1 MTPSSSR
8 PTWEPTLLLEIED
21 ARTGYGG
28 LEVLHGISLTVDE
41 GEIVT
46 VLGPNGTGKTSL
58 MRLLS
63 GVLPLWSGKVRFAG
77 AELGRL
83 SPDKRARLGL
93 CQLPE
98 GRGIFQTLTV
108 GENLDLGL
116 AARRVPAATA
126 KADRDR
132 VLGIFPE
139 LAGRLDVSA
148 SSLSGGQQ
156 QMLALGRALMSSP
169 KLLLID
175 ELSFGLAPRIV
186 RDLFEVVRELREQGV
201 TFLIVEQ
208 QSAALRISDRT
219 YILRGGRNE
228 LTRDSAELLAS
239 DELATSYLR

>member
-1 MTPSSSR
+1 
-8 PTWEPTLLLEIED
+8 LLLEIED

-77 AELGRL
+77 TELGRL

-116 AARRVPAATA
+116 AARRAPAATA

-132 VLGIFPE
+132 VLEIFPE
-139 LAGRLDVSA
+139 LAGRLDASA

-186 RDLFEVVRELREQGV
+186 RDLFDVVRELREQGV

-208 QSAALRISDRT
+208 QAAALRISDRT
-219 YILRGGRNE
+219 YILRAGRNE

-239 DELATSYLR
+239 DELTTSYLR

>member
-1 MTPSSSR
+1 M
-8 PTWEPTLLLEIED
+8 LLEID
-21 ARTGYGG
+21 QARTGYGS
-28 LEVLHGISLTVDE
+28 LEVLHGVSLTVAE

-63 GVLPLWSGKVRFAG
+63 GVLPLWSGRITFDG
-77 AELGRL
+77 TELGRL
-83 SPDKRARLGL
+83 TPDKRARLGL

-116 AARRVPAATA
+116 SARRVSAATGRT
-126 KADRDR
+126 DRDR
-132 VLGIFPE
+132 VLDLFPE
-139 LAGRLDVSA
+139 LAGRLAQSA

-156 QMLALGRALMSSP
+156 QMLALGRALMSAP
-169 KLLLID
+169 RLLLID

-186 RDLFEVVRELREQGV
+186 RDLFGVVRELRDTGV

-208 QSAALRISDRT
+208 QAAALKVSDRT

-228 LTRDSAELLAS
+228 LTRDSSELLDS
-239 DELATSYLR
+239 DELVASYLR

>member
-1 MTPSSSR
+1 M
-8 PTWEPTLLLEIED
+8 
-21 ARTGYGG
+21 
-28 LEVLHGISLTVDE
+28 
-41 GEIVT
+41 
-46 VLGPNGTGKTSL
+46 
-58 MRLLS
+58 
-63 GVLPLWSGKVRFAG
+63 
-77 AELGRL
+77 
-83 SPDKRARLGL
+83 
-93 CQLPE
+93 
-98 GRGIFQTLTV
+98 
-108 GENLDLGL
+108 
-116 AARRVPAATA
+116 PAATA

-219 YILRGGRNE
+219 YILRAG
-228 LTRDSAELLAS
+228 
-239 DELATSYLR
+239 ATSSPATRRSCWPPTSWPPPTCDDAPGPAACNSSAPSIRRSTRGCWRSWTPSTGGGASCTTASSR

>member
-1 MTPSSSR
+1 M
-8 PTWEPTLLLEIED
+8 LLEIDD

-28 LEVLHGISLTVDE
+28 LEVLHGVSLTVDE

-63 GVLPLWSGKVRFAG
+63 GVLPLWSGRITFDGKD
-77 AELGRL
+77 LGKL
-83 SPDKRARLGL
+83 PPNKRAGLGL

-116 AARRVPAATA
+116 AARRAHGDAA

-132 VLGIFPE
+132 VLDLFPE
-139 LAGRLDVSA
+139 LAGRLDQA
-148 SSLSGGQQ
+148 LAALSGGQQ
-156 QMLALGRALMSSP
+156 QMLALGRALMSQP
-169 KLLLID
+169 RLLLID
-175 ELSFGLAPRIV
+175 ELSFGLAPRVV
-186 RDLFEVVRELREQGV
+186 RDLFDVVRELREQGV
-201 TFLIVEQ
+201 TLLIVEQ
-208 QSAALRISDRT
+208 QAAALRVSDRT

-228 LTRDSAELLAS
+228 LTRDSDELLAS
-239 DELATSYLR
+239 DELVSSYLR

>member
-1 MTPSSSR
+1 M
-8 PTWEPTLLLEIED
+8 EPKLLLEIED
-21 ARTGYGG
+21 AHTGYGG
-28 LEVLHGISLTVDE
+28 LEVLHGVSLSVAE

-63 GVLPLWSGKVRFAG
+63 GVLPLWSGRITFDG

-83 SPDKRARLGL
+83 SPNKRAKLGL

-116 AARRVPAATA
+116 AARKVSGAVA
-126 KADRDR
+126 KADHER
-132 VLGIFPE
+132 VLGLFPE
-139 LAGRLDVSA
+139 LADRLDTSA

-156 QMLALGRALMSSP
+156 QMLALGRALMSHP
-169 KLLLID
+169 RLLLID

-186 RDLFEVVRELREQGV
+186 RDLFEVVRDLRESGV

-208 QSAALRISDRT
+208 QSAALRVSDRT

-228 LTRDSAELLAS
+228 LTRDSGELLAS
-239 DELATSYLR
+239 DELVTSYLR

>member
-1 MTPSSSR
+1 M
-8 PTWEPTLLLEIED
+8 LLEIEQ
-21 ARTGYGG
+21 ARTGYGS
-28 LEVLHGISLTVDE
+28 LEVLHGVSLTVAE

-63 GVLPLWSGKVRFAG
+63 GVLPLWSGRITFDG
-77 AELGRL
+77 TELGRL

-116 AARRVPAATA
+116 AARRVSSATA
-126 KADRDR
+126 KSDRDR
-132 VLGIFPE
+132 VLGLFPE
-139 LAGRLDVSA
+139 LAGRLDQSA

-156 QMLALGRALMSSP
+156 QMLALGRALMSAP
-169 KLLLID
+169 RLLLID

-186 RDLFEVVRELREQGV
+186 RDLFDVVRELRDAGV

-208 QSAALRISDRT
+208 QAAALKVSDRT
-219 YILRGGRNE
+219 YILRSGRNE
-228 LTRDSAELLAS
+228 LTRDSSELLDS
-239 DELATSYLR
+239 DELVASYLR

>member
-1 MTPSSSR
+1 M
-8 PTWEPTLLLEIED
+8 LLEID
-21 ARTGYGG
+21 QARTGYGSI
-28 LEVLHGISLTVDE
+28 EVLHGVSLHVAE

-63 GVLPLWSGKVRFAG
+63 GVLPLWSGSVVFDG
-77 AELGRL
+77 TELGRAT
-83 SPDKRARLGL
+83 PDRRARLGL

-116 AARRVPAATA
+116 STRRVPAGEA

-132 VLGIFPE
+132 VLDLFPE
-139 LAGRLDVSA
+139 LAGRLAERASA
-148 SSLSGGQQ
+148 LSGGQQ
-156 QMLALGRALMSSP
+156 QMLALGRALMSRP
-169 KLLLID
+169 RLLLVD

-186 RDLFEVVRELREQGV
+186 RDLFQVVSDLRETGV

-208 QSAALRISDRT
+208 QAAALKVSDRT

-228 LTRDSAELLAS
+228 LTRDSAALLDS
-239 DELATSYLR
+239 DELVSSYLR

>member
-1 MTPSSSR
+1 
-8 PTWEPTLLLEIED
+8 LLLEIDD

-28 LEVLHGISLTVDE
+28 LEVLHGVSLTVDE

-63 GVLPLWSGKVRFAG
+63 GVLPLWSGRITFDGKD
-77 AELGRL
+77 LGKL
-83 SPDKRARLGL
+83 PPNKRAGLGL

-116 AARRVPAATA
+116 AARRAHGNAA

-132 VLGIFPE
+132 VLDLFPE
-139 LAGRLDVSA
+139 LAGRLDQSA

-156 QMLALGRALMSSP
+156 QMLALGRALMSQP
-169 KLLLID
+169 RLLLID
-175 ELSFGLAPRIV
+175 ELSFGLAPRVV
-186 RDLFEVVRELREQGV
+186 RDLFDVVRELREQGV
-201 TFLIVEQ
+201 TLLIVEQ
-208 QSAALRISDRT
+208 QAAALRVSDRT

-228 LTRDSAELLAS
+228 LTRDSDELLAS
-239 DELATSYLR
+239 DELVSSYLR

>member
-1 MTPSSSR
+1 
-8 PTWEPTLLLEIED
+8 LLLEIED

-77 AELGRL
+77 TELGRL

-116 AARRVPAATA
+116 AARRAPAATA

-132 VLGIFPE
+132 VLEIFPE
-139 LAGRLDVSA
+139 LAGRLDASA

-208 QSAALRISDRT
+208 QAAALRISDRT
-219 YILRGGRNE
+219 YILRAGRNE

-239 DELATSYLR
+239 DELTTSYLR

>member
-1 MTPSSSR
+1 M
-8 PTWEPTLLLEIED
+8 LLEIED

-28 LEVLHGISLTVDE
+28 LEVLHGVSLQVAE

-63 GVLPLWSGKVRFAG
+63 GVLPLWSGRIVFDG

-83 SPDKRARLGL
+83 TPNKRARLGL

-116 AARRVPAATA
+116 AARTVSHATA
-126 KADRDR
+126 KTDRDR

-139 LAGRLDVSA
+139 LAGRLDASA

-156 QMLALGRALMSSP
+156 QMLALARALMSQP
-169 KLLLID
+169 KLMLID

-186 RDLFEVVRELREQGV
+186 RDLFEVVRDLREQGT

-208 QSAALRISDRT
+208 QSAALKISDRT

-239 DELATSYLR
+239 DELVTSYLR

>member
-1 MTPSSSR
+1 M
-8 PTWEPTLLLEIED
+8 LLEIED

-28 LEVLHGISLTVDE
+28 LEVLHGVSLHVDE

-63 GVLPLWSGKVRFAG
+63 GVLPLWSGRITFDGKD
-77 AELGRL
+77 LGKL
-83 SPDKRARLGL
+83 PPNKRAGLGL

-116 AARRVPAATA
+116 SARRVHGSAA

-132 VLGIFPE
+132 VLALFPE
-139 LAGRLDVSA
+139 LAGRLDQSA

-156 QMLALGRALMSSP
+156 QMLALGRALMSQP
-169 KLLLID
+169 RLLLID

-201 TFLIVEQ
+201 TLLIVEQ
-208 QSAALRISDRT
+208 QAAALRVSDRT

-228 LTRDSAELLAS
+228 LTRNSDELLAS
-239 DELATSYLR
+239 DELVSSYLR

>member
-41 GEIVT
+41 GENVT

-126 KADRDR
+126 KADHDR
-132 VLGIFPE
+132 VLGIFTE

-219 YILRGGRNE
+219 YILRSGRNE

>member
-1 MTPSSSR
+1 
-8 PTWEPTLLLEIED
+8 LLLEIED
-21 ARTGYGG
+21 AHTGYGG
-28 LEVLHGISLTVDE
+28 LEVLHGVSLHVAE

-63 GVLPLWSGKVRFAG
+63 GVLPLWSGRIVFDG

-83 SPDKRARLGL
+83 SPNKRAKLGL

-108 GENLDLGL
+108 VENLDLGQ
-116 AARRVPAATA
+116 AAHKTSHATA

-132 VLGIFPE
+132 VLGLFPE
-139 LAGRLDVSA
+139 LAGRLDASA

-156 QMLALGRALMSSP
+156 QMLALGRALMSHP
-169 KLLLID
+169 RLLLID

-186 RDLFEVVRELREQGV
+186 RDLFEVVRDLRESGV

-208 QSAALRISDRT
+208 QAAALKVSDRT

-228 LTRDSAELLAS
+228 LTRDSEELLAS
-239 DELATSYLR
+239 DDLVTTYLR

>member
-1 MTPSSSR
+1 M
-8 PTWEPTLLLEIED
+8 LLEIDD

-28 LEVLHGISLTVDE
+28 LEVLHGVSLHVEE

-63 GVLPLWSGKVRFAG
+63 GVLPLWSGRITFDGKD
-77 AELGRL
+77 LGKL
-83 SPDKRARLGL
+83 PPNKRAGLGL

-116 AARRVPAATA
+116 AARRVQGSAA

-132 VLGIFPE
+132 VLELFPE
-139 LAGRLDVSA
+139 LAGRLDQSA

-156 QMLALGRALMSSP
+156 QMLALGRALMSQP
-169 KLLLID
+169 RLLLID

-186 RDLFEVVRELREQGV
+186 RDLFDVVRDLRDHGV
-201 TFLIVEQ
+201 TLLVVEQ
-208 QSAALRISDRT
+208 QAAALRVSDRT

-228 LTRDSAELLAS
+228 LTRNSDELLAS
-239 DELATSYLR
+239 DELVSSYLR

>member
-1 MTPSSSR
+1 
-8 PTWEPTLLLEIED
+8 LLLEIED

-83 SPDKRARLGL
+83 SPDRRARLGL

-219 YILRGGRNE
+219 YILRSGRNE

>member
-77 AELGRL
+77 TELGRL

-116 AARRVPAATA
+116 AARRAPAATA
-126 KADRDR
+126 KADRDQ

>member
-1 MTPSSSR
+1 M
-8 PTWEPTLLLEIED
+8 LLELED

-28 LEVLHGISLTVDE
+28 LEVLHGVSLTVAE

-63 GVLPLWSGKVRFAG
+63 GALPMWSGRIAFDG
-77 AELGRL
+77 ADLGRM
-83 SPDKRARLGL
+83 PPNKRARLGL

-116 AARRVPAATA
+116 SARKSVATA
-126 KADRDR
+126 KGDRDR
-132 VLGIFPE
+132 VLEVFPE
-139 LAGRLDVSA
+139 LAGRLDQSA

-156 QMLALGRALMSSP
+156 QMLALGRALMSRP
-169 KLLLID
+169 RLLLID

-186 RDLFEVVRELREQGV
+186 RDLFEVIRTLRDSGV

-208 QSAALRISDRT
+208 QSAALKVSDRT
-219 YILRGGRNE
+219 YILRAGRND

-239 DELATSYLR
+239 DALVTAYLR

>member
-1 MTPSSSR
+1 VTPSSSR

-219 YILRGGRNE
+219 YILRSGRNE

>member
-1 MTPSSSR
+1 
-8 PTWEPTLLLEIED
+8 LLLEIEQ
-21 ARTGYGG
+21 ARTGYGS
-28 LEVLHGISLTVDE
+28 LEVLHGVSLTVAE

-63 GVLPLWSGKVRFAG
+63 GVLPLWSGRVAFDGR
-77 AELGRL
+77 ELGRL
-83 SPDKRARLGL
+83 TPDRRARLGL

-116 AARRVPAATA
+116 AARRVSSTEA

-132 VLGIFPE
+132 VLDLFPE
-139 LAGRLDVSA
+139 LSSRLATSA

-156 QMLALGRALMSSP
+156 QMLALGRALMSKP
-169 KLLLID
+169 RLLLID

-186 RDLFEVVRELREQGV
+186 RDLFQVVSDLRDSGV
-201 TFLIVEQ
+201 TFLVVEQ
-208 QSAALRISDRT
+208 QAAALKVSDRT

-228 LTRDSAELLAS
+228 LTRNSADLLDS
-239 DELATSYLR
+239 DELVTSYLR

>member
-1 MTPSSSR
+1 
-8 PTWEPTLLLEIED
+8 LLLEIED

-108 GENLDLGL
+108 GRTSTWGWPP
-116 AARRVPAATA
+116 AGCPQRPPRPTATGCWGSSRSWPPARRVGVVAVRRPTADARSGPGADEQPEAAV
-126 KADRDR
+126 DR
-132 VLGIFPE
+132 
-139 LAGRLDVSA
+139 
-148 SSLSGGQQ
+148 
-156 QMLALGRALMSSP
+156 RAVVR
-169 KLLLID
+169 
-175 ELSFGLAPRIV
+175 LAPRIV
-186 RDLFEVVRELREQGV
+186 RDLFEVVRELREQ
-201 TFLIVEQ
+201 
-208 QSAALRISDRT
+208 
-219 YILRGGRNE
+219 
-228 LTRDSAELLAS
+228 AS
-239 DELATSYLR
+239 PS

>member
-1 MTPSSSR
+1 
-8 PTWEPTLLLEIED
+8 LLLEID
-21 ARTGYGG
+21 QARTGYGS
-28 LEVLHGISLTVDE
+28 LEVLHGVSLTVAE

-63 GVLPLWSGKVRFAG
+63 GVLPLWSGRITFG
-77 AELGRL
+77 GRELGRL
-83 SPDKRARLGL
+83 TPDKRARLGL

-116 AARRVPAATA
+116 SARRVSAATA
-126 KADRDR
+126 RTDRDR
-132 VLGIFPE
+132 VLDLFPE
-139 LAGRLDVSA
+139 LAGRLAQSA

-156 QMLALGRALMSSP
+156 QMLALGRALMSAP
-169 KLLLID
+169 RLLLID

-186 RDLFEVVRELREQGV
+186 RDLFGVVRELRDTGV

-208 QSAALRISDRT
+208 QAAALKVSDRT

-228 LTRDSAELLAS
+228 LTRDSSELLDS
-239 DELATSYLR
+239 DELVASYLR

>member
-1 MTPSSSR
+1 M
-8 PTWEPTLLLEIED
+8 LLEIED

-28 LEVLHGISLTVDE
+28 LEVLHGVSLHVDE

-63 GVLPLWSGKVRFAG
+63 GVLPLWSGRITFDG
-77 AELGRL
+77 ADLGKL
-83 SPDKRARLGL
+83 PPNKRAGLGL

-116 AARRVPAATA
+116 AARRIHGAAA

-132 VLGIFPE
+132 VLGLFPE
-139 LAGRLDVSA
+139 LADRLDQSA

-156 QMLALGRALMSSP
+156 QMLALGRALMSHP
-169 KLLLID
+169 RLLLID

-186 RDLFEVVRELREQGV
+186 RDLFDVVRDLREQGV

-208 QSAALRISDRT
+208 QAAALRVSDRT

-228 LTRDSAELLAS
+228 LTRNSDELLAS
-239 DELATSYLR
+239 DELVSSYLR

>member
-1 MTPSSSR
+1 M
-8 PTWEPTLLLEIED
+8 LLEIED

-28 LEVLHGISLTVDE
+28 LEVLHGVSLQVAE

-63 GVLPLWSGKVRFAG
+63 GTLPLWSGKIVFDG
-77 AELGRL
+77 ADLGRL
-83 SPDKRARLGL
+83 PPNKRARLGL

-116 AARRVPAATA
+116 SARKVSAGAAR
-126 KADRDR
+126 KDRDE
-132 VLGIFPE
+132 VLEIFPE
-139 LAGRLDVSA
+139 LADRLDQSA

-156 QMLALGRALMSSP
+156 QMLALGRALMSRP
-169 KLLLID
+169 RLLLID

-186 RDLFEVVRELREQGV
+186 RDLFDVVRRLRESGV

-208 QSAALRISDRT
+208 QSAALKVSDRT

-239 DELATSYLR
+239 DELVTSYLR

>member
-1 MTPSSSR
+1 
-8 PTWEPTLLLEIED
+8 LLEID
-21 ARTGYGG
+21 QARTGYGG
-28 LEVLHGISLTVDE
+28 LEVLHGVSLTVAE

-63 GVLPLWSGKVRFAG
+63 GVLPLWSGKVTFDG
-77 AELGRL
+77 TDLGRL
-83 SPDKRARLGL
+83 TPDKRARLGL

-132 VLGIFPE
+132 VLDLFPE
-139 LAGRLDVSA
+139 LAGRLAQSA

-156 QMLALGRALMSSP
+156 QMLALGRALMSAP
-169 KLLLID
+169 RLLLID

-186 RDLFEVVRELREQGV
+186 RDLFDVVRDLRETGV

-208 QSAALRISDRT
+208 QAAALKISDRT

-228 LTRDSAELLAS
+228 LTRDSSELLDS
-239 DELATSYLR
+239 DELVASYLR